1 MSSLPKS
8 RISLKTRIF
17 ASVGLMLIPAIVLLL
32 SAIKSI
38 HSSTDA
44 LEHVASTPVQNI
56 ILTGKLKNQLIQT
69 ELPFVQYMNR
79 GEASDREVFIRL
91 AVETERTFENIQSS
105 IQLLPYEQGLLSTAR
120 NTWNTARSLGNSLL
134 TKETAT
140 AQKKLMER
148 QINEFS
154 RHLSQSITIIDE
166 LQNSSRNRI
175 GEIRFAAQEEEWR
188 SISLLLLIL
197 GLGIILAIFEAF
209 ALGQTVLEPI
219 RRLEQTIKKFRE
231 GDLSSRINPKN
242 NDELGHLAEAFNGM
256 AEKFSKVQS
265 DLDYLSIHDSLT
277 GLYKSKKF
285 HHEINV
291 EIQRAERY
299 KRHFSLLL
307 IDIVN
312 FRRVNKT
319 HGRLIGDSVL
329 CSVAIQITNTIRPTD
344 IAARYNADKFAII
357 LSESD
362 EQGSNET
369 KNRIISAITQN
380 PINIGDGKS
389 LPIAI
394 RVGVATYPSDADDET
409 SLFTHAENNAESNI
423 EDAKKNPSKL
433 VAIATERKP
442 SHNK

>member
-1 MSSLPKS
+1 MSNLPKS

-38 HSSTDA
+38 HSSTDS
-44 LEHVASTPVQNI
+44 LEHAASAPVQNI
-56 ILTGKLKNQLIQT
+56 ILTGKLKNQLVQT
-69 ELPFVQYMNR
+69 ELPLIQYMNR
-79 GEASDREVFIRL
+79 GETSDREVFIRL

-105 IQLLPYEQGLLSTAR
+105 IQLLPHEQSLLSTAR

-134 TKETAT
+134 TKGSVANQNEAIES
-140 AQKKLMER
+140 K
-148 QINEFS
+148 INEFS
-154 RHLSQSITIIDE
+154 RHLSHSIAVIDE

-197 GLGIILAIFEAF
+197 SLGVILAIFEAF

-219 RRLEQTIKKFRE
+219 RRLEQTVKKFRE

-265 DLDYLSIHDSLT
+265 DLDYLSIHDTLT
-277 GLYKSKKF
+277 GLYERRKF
-285 HHEINV
+285 HDEMTV
-291 EIQRAERY
+291 EIQRAKRY
-299 KRHFSLLL
+299 KRNFSLLL

-319 HGRLIGDSVL
+319 YGRLVGDSVL

-357 LSESD
+357 LSESN
-362 EQGSNET
+362 EQGGDET
-369 KNRIISAITQN
+369 KDRIISAITQN

-389 LPIAI
+389 LPIEV

-409 SLFTHAENNAESNI
+409 SLFTRAESNI
-423 EDAKKNPSKL
+423 DDAKKTMSKL
-433 VAIATERKP
+433 VSINSERIQFPQK
-442 SHNK
+442 

>member
-1 MSSLPKS
+1 MSNLPKF

-38 HSSTDA
+38 HSSTDS
-44 LEHVASTPVQNI
+44 LEHVATTPVQNI
-56 ILTGKLKNQLIQT
+56 VLTGKLKTQLIQT

-79 GEASDREVFIRL
+79 GETSDREVFTRL

-105 IQLLPYEQGLLSTAR
+105 IQLLPHEQSLLSTAR

-134 TKETAT
+134 NKGTTVN
-140 AQKKLMER
+140 QDKLIGR

-154 RHLSQSITIIDE
+154 RHLSHSIAVIDE

-197 GLGIILAIFEAF
+197 SLGVILAIFEAF

-219 RRLEQTIKKFRE
+219 RRLEHTIKKFRE
-231 GDLSSRINPKN
+231 GDLNSRINPKN

-256 AEKFSKVQS
+256 AEKFSKIQS
-265 DLDYLSIHDSLT
+265 DLDYLSIHDTLT
-277 GLYKSKKF
+277 GLYESKKF
-285 HHEINV
+285 HDEINV
-291 EIQRAERY
+291 EIQRAKRY
-299 KRHFSLLL
+299 KRNFSLLL

-319 HGRLIGDSVL
+319 YGRLIGDSVL

-362 EQGSNET
+362 EQGGDET
-369 KNRIISAITQN
+369 KDRIINAITQN

-389 LPIAI
+389 LPIAV
-394 RVGVATYPSDADDET
+394 RVGVATYPKDASDET
-409 SLFTHAENNAESNI
+409 SLFTRAESNI
-423 EDAKKNPSKL
+423 DHTKKPASKL
-433 VAIATERKP
+433 SSIRKFP
-442 SHNK
+442 QQ